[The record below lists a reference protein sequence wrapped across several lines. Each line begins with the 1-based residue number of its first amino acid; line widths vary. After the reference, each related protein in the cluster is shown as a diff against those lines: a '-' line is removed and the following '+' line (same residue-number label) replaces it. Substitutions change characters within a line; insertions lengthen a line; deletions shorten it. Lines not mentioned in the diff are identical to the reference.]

1 MSLSPSMSNGTTGV
15 DEARNALGKRLR
27 ELRVA
32 AKLSG
37 KELAESLSWVGSKIS
52 KIENGKQTPT
62 DDDIKDWA
70 RATNSEDQTASLLA
84 ALHNLELQHAEWQR
98 VLKTGMKSHQL
109 TLSQLDERTKL
120 YRGFENT
127 VIPGLT
133 QTPEYARARFAQVVM
148 VHRVPNDINE
158 AVKIRMQRQVML
170 YRPDKCFH
178 FVITEAALR
187 YRLVGLDIMIGQLDR
202 LMAMTSMRNVRL
214 GIIDFKTQYVTDPR
228 HGFWVYDD
236 QLVQFESYSAEINLR
251 QPQEIELYTGI
262 FERLAAVASYGSE
275 ARAIISRVMHELA
288 GEADGAGS

>member
-1 MSLSPSMSNGTTGV
+1 MSNGTTGV

-37 KELAESLSWVGSKIS
+37 KELAESLSWVGSKVS
-52 KIENGKQTPT
+52 KIENGRQTPT
-62 DDDIKDWA
+62 DDDIRDWA
-70 RATNSEDQTASLLA
+70 RATNAEDQTASLLA

-98 VLKTGMKSHQL
+98 VLKAGMKTHQL

-158 AVKIRMQRQVML
+158 AVKVRMQRQEML
-170 YRPDKCFH
+170 YRPDKRFR

-187 YRLVGLDIMIGQLDR
+187 YRLVNPDIMIGQLDR
-202 LMAMTSMRNVRL
+202 LMAMTSMRNVTL
-214 GIIDFKTQYVTDPR
+214 GVIGFKTQYVTDPR

-236 QLVQFESYSAEINLR
+236 QLVQFEAYSAEINLR
-251 QPQEIELYTGI
+251 LPQEIELYTNI
-262 FERLAAVASYGSE
+262 FEHLAAVASYGSE
-275 ARAIISRVMHELA
+275 ARAIISRVMEELA
-288 GEADGAGS
+288 AEVEDPGP

>member
-1 MSLSPSMSNGTTGV
+1 MSNGISGV

-32 AKLSG
+32 TKLSG
-37 KELAESLSWVGSKIS
+37 KELAESLSWVGSKVS

-62 DDDIKDWA
+62 DDDIRDWA
-70 RATNSEDQTASLLA
+70 HATNAEDQTASLLA

-98 VLKTGMKSHQL
+98 VLKAGMKSHQI
-109 TLSQLDERTKL
+109 TLSQLDERTKF

-148 VHRVPNDINE
+148 VHKVPNDINE
-158 AVKIRMQRQVML
+158 AVKTRMQRQEML
-170 YRPDKCFH
+170 YRPDNRFH

-187 YRLVGLDIMIGQLDR
+187 YRLVGRDIMIGQLDR
-202 LMAMTSMRNVRL
+202 LMAMTSMHNVKL

-236 QLVQFESYSAEINLR
+236 HLVQFESYSAEINLR
-251 QPQEIELYTGI
+251 QPQEIELYSGI
-262 FERLAAVASYGSE
+262 FEQLAAVASYGAA
-275 ARAIISRVMHELA
+275 ARAIIARVMHELA
-288 GEADGAGS
+288 DEAEDSGV

>member
-1 MSLSPSMSNGTTGV
+1 MSNGTTGV

-37 KELAESLSWVGSKIS
+37 KQLAESLLWVGSKVS

-62 DDDIKDWA
+62 DDDIRDWA
-70 RATNSEDQTASLLA
+70 RATNAEDQIESLLA

-98 VLKTGMKSHQL
+98 VLKAGMKSHQI
-109 TLSQLDERTKL
+109 TLSQLDERTTL

-148 VHRVPNDINE
+148 VHKVPNDINE
-158 AVKIRMQRQVML
+158 AVKARMQRQDML
-170 YRPDKCFH
+170 YRPDKRFH

-187 YRLVGLDIMIGQLDR
+187 YRLVEPDIMIGQLDR

-214 GIIDFKTQYVTDPR
+214 GIIDFKTRYVTDPR

-236 QLVQFESYSAEINLR
+236 QLVQFEAYSAEINLR
-251 QPQEIELYTGI
+251 QPQEIELYTNI
-262 FERLAAVASYGSE
+262 FEHLASVASYGGE
-275 ARAIISRVMHELA
+275 ARAILSRVMRELA
-288 GEADGAGS
+288 AEAEDLGS

>member
-1 MSLSPSMSNGTTGV
+1 MSNGTTGV

-37 KELAESLSWVGSKIS
+37 KELAESLSWVGSKVS

-70 RATNSEDQTASLLA
+70 TATNSEDQTASLLA

-98 VLKTGMKSHQL
+98 VLKAGMKSHQL
-109 TLSQLDERTKL
+109 TLSQLDERTKV

-127 VIPGLT
+127 VIPGLI

-158 AVKIRMQRQVML
+158 AVKVRMQRQEML
-170 YRPDKCFH
+170 YRPDKRFH
-178 FVITEAALR
+178 FIITEAALR
-187 YRLVGLDIMIGQLDR
+187 YRLVSRDIMIGQLDR

-214 GIIDFKTQYVTDPR
+214 GVIDFKTQYVTDPR

-262 FERLAAVASYGSE
+262 FEHLAAVASYGSE

-288 GEADGAGS
+288 GEAEDAGS

>member
-1 MSLSPSMSNGTTGV
+1 MSNGTTGV

-37 KELAESLSWVGSKIS
+37 KELAESLSWVGSKVS

-62 DDDIKDWA
+62 DDDIKDWT
-70 RATNSEDQTASLLA
+70 RATESEDQTASLLA

-98 VLKTGMKSHQL
+98 VLKAGMKSHQL
-109 TLSQLDERTKL
+109 TLSQLDERTKF

-158 AVKIRMQRQVML
+158 AVKVRMQCQEML
-170 YRPDKCFH
+170 YRPDKRFH

-187 YRLVGLDIMIGQLDR
+187 YRLVGRDIMIGQLDR
-202 LMAMTSMRNVRL
+202 LMAMTSMRNVKL

-236 QLVQFESYSAEINLR
+236 HLVQFESYSAEINLR

-262 FERLAAVASYGSE
+262 FEHLAAVASYGSE

-288 GEADGAGS
+288 GEADDAGS